1 MIIIVELL
9 APHVAPCSNSNRST
23 HDPSLRAKRLKV
35 KLALIYIA
43 FLILITILF
52 RHAEACCSCK
62 YTYKRETENK
72 VKNLDVNEQKCTFFA
87 LKCTRLLK
95 NMPHLQL
102 SKCQV
107 LYKKHLKINAI
118 FGSVNTLI
126 KRVAG
131 LIIPHPVV
139 LCENAIILF

>member
-9 APHVAPCSNSNRST
+9 APHVAPCSNSNSST
-23 HDPSLRAKRLKV
+23 HDPSLRAKSKTCTH
-35 KLALIYIA
+35 IA
-43 FLILITILF
+43 FLILITIHF
-52 RHAEACCSCK
+52 RQAEACCK

-107 LYKKHLKINAI
+107 LYK
-118 FGSVNTLI
+118 NTL
-126 KRVAG
+126 KLMQYLVL
-131 LIIPHPVV
+131 LIP
-139 LCENAIILF
+139 